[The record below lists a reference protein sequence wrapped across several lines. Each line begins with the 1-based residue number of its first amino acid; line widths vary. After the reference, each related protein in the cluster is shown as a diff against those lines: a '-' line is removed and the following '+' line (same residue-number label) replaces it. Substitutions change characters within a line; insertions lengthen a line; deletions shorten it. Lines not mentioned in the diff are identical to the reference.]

1 MASKVRN
8 LRNTHT
14 KQSLINA
21 FYSLVSKKDFEKIT
35 IADIAKEAQVN
46 RATFYAHFNDKYDL
60 IEYLMGDFAS
70 ASIYNRT
77 SGIVKFDQESIYQ
90 LVLAV
95 LDFYQ
100 QPNIECRR
108 SYGDLML
115 PQMKEKILSELKDFL
130 SKSLKDIYTDNVK
143 NMFVPI
149 FAQTIHEGALQWVNG
164 SITMNKEE
172 VAKKIALFITGR
184 SHFFEANIT
193 NSSNRN

>member
-35 IADIAKEAQVN
+35 IADITKEAQVN

-70 ASIYNRT
+70 VSINKHT
-77 SGIVKFDQESIYQ
+77 LGIVKFDQDSIYQ

-100 QPNIECRR
+100 QPNIECRS
-108 SYGDLML
+108 SYGGLVL
-115 PQMKEKILSELKDFL
+115 PQMKEKIINELKVFL
-130 SKSLKDIYTDNVK
+130 SKSLKHMYTDNET

-149 FAQTIHEGALQWVNG
+149 FAQIIHEGALQLASG
-164 SITMNKEE
+164 KISMNKEKF
-172 VAKKIALFITGR
+172 ANKIALFVTGR
-184 SHFFEANIT
+184 SGIFEETI
-193 NSSNRN
+193 R

>member
-70 ASIYNRT
+70 ASINNRT

-100 QPNIECRR
+100 QPNIECRG
-108 SYGDLML
+108 SYGGLML
-115 PQMKEKILSELKDFL
+115 PQMKEKILNELKIFL
-130 SKSLKDIYTDNVK
+130 SKSLEHIYTENEK

-149 FAQTIHEGALQWVNG
+149 FAQIIHEGAVQWASGN
-164 SITMNKEE
+164 ITMSKEE
-172 VAKKIALFITGR
+172 VAQKIALFITGK
-184 SHFFEANIT
+184 SHLYRPKNI
-193 NSSNRN
+193 